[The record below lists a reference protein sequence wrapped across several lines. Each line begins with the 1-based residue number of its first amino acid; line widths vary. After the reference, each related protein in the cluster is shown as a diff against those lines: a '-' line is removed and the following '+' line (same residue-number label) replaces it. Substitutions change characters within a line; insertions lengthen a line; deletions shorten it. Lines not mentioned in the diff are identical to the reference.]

1 MDKVHEEFVIGIIE
15 LEGKQGKKKVEALNL
30 YDPIARSGH
39 LQSMDKI
46 TQRMI
51 KGDIIH
57 GLRLKQNIVYSKA
70 QDKYIT
76 RYQVNLCNSGYD
88 TRKLPIINGK
98 KEVLVEGKDA
108 IVGVRDDDG
117 YIKYIAVNNNYEIR
131 YLTRKQL
138 LQEDL
143 YGTVRG
149 SLMKPSNRV
158 IEGSGEH
165 VE

>member
-15 LEGKQGKKKVEALNL
+15 LEEKQGKKKVEALNL
-30 YDPIARSGH
+30 YEPITKSGH

-46 TQRMI
+46 KQRLI
-51 KGDIIH
+51 KGDILH
-57 GLRLKQNIVYSKA
+57 GVRLKKNIVYSKA
-70 QDKYIT
+70 QEKFIT
-76 RYQVNLCNSGYD
+76 RYTVNMCHSGYD

-108 IVGVRDDDG
+108 VVGVRDDDG
-117 YIKYIAVNNNYEIR
+117 YIKYIAVNNNYEVR
-131 YLTRKQL
+131 YLSRQEL

-149 SLMKPSNRV
+149 NIMKPSNRV